1 MANAATAAFIRSLP
15 ITAKSLADKFGV
27 NVCFEGNAVP
37 HTDGSTIVLPI
48 LSEESSLGDKEAFL
62 GFLIHECAHVRL
74 TDFRSL
80 PPDGLANLFS
90 ATNMLED
97 CRIEEITCKNFFG
110 AIYLLNK
117 AHLRCVEGWEY
128 ERLNNVTLMLVWA
141 MMFIKT
147 KLSIFFPKFTNL
159 ESVLGNILETR
170 LPGLKARAEALLTKE
185 FASAD
190 TTHKIG
196 ELAQKLLDLYETDK
210 KERTEEKKSDS
221 ARSSKE
227 AGKSGAQ
234 NSDKPKSGKHKDFQ
248 LIEVIEDTPLDISRK
263 FKQLAVQSAEKF
275 STEHK
280 RPVIVL
286 ANESAARIKDT
297 LRSSSPE
304 STDLFR
310 QKALGLTQ
318 GLRRGLESLIQ
329 THSMQ
334 NLGNG
339 RNGRRLD
346 FGNLNKLSTWDMHI
360 FRSSILFKS
369 KRTIVHILLDRSGSM
384 TKDDAQMA
392 KIAAYALLETLD
404 RIPQTKA
411 QLSAFPAITKD
422 TGRVTV
428 VPLGEKPRT
437 FASVIQGLST
447 FGYTPFVTAMEEVK
461 KVLATQQA
469 DKKIVL
475 VITDGIFSE
484 ADSEVEK
491 LRASFDKDGIKTGAI
506 GIRAEGNLP
515 MFFGKNFECVE
526 SLSRLPGAVF
536 SLAKKLMLEDCA
548 A

>member
-74 TDFRSL
+74 TDFQSL
-80 PPDGLANLFS
+80 PPDELANLFS

-97 CRIEEITCKNFFG
+97 CRIEETTCKNFFG
-110 AIYLLNK
+110 AIYLLNQ
-117 AHLRCVEGWEY
+117 AHLKCVEGWEY

-159 ESVLGNILETR
+159 ESVLGNMLETR
-170 LPGLKARAEALLTKE
+170 LPGLKAKVEALLKSE
-185 FASAD
+185 FTAAD

-210 KERTEEKKSDS
+210 KERAEEKKSDS

-234 NSDKPKSGKHKDFQ
+234 NSDKPKSGKHKDLQ

-263 FKQLAVQSAEKF
+263 FKQLAVKSAEKF

-280 RPVIVL
+280 RPAIVL

-304 STDLFR
+304 STNLFR

-318 GLRRGLESLIQ
+318 GLRRGLESLVQ
-329 THSMQ
+329 TRSMQ

-360 FRSSILFKS
+360 FRSPILFKS

-392 KIAAYALLETLD
+392 KIAAYALLVTLD

-411 QLSAFPAITKD
+411 QLSAFPAIDRD
-422 TGRVTV
+422 TGRITV

-437 FASVIQGLST
+437 FASIIQGLST
-447 FGYTPFVTAMEEVK
+447 FGFTPFVTAMEEVRS
-461 KVLATQQA
+461 VLATQQA

-515 MFFGKNFECVE
+515 MFLVKI
-526 SLSRLPGAVF
+526 LSVLNLSPRLPGAVF
-536 SLAKKLMLEDCA
+536 RSLKS
-548 A
+548 

>member
-97 CRIEEITCKNFFG
+97 CRIEETTCKNFFG

-117 AHLRCVEGWEY
+117 AHLKCVEGWEY

-159 ESVLGNILETR
+159 ESVLGNMLETR
-170 LPGLKARAEALLTKE
+170 LPGLKAKVEALLKSE
-185 FASAD
+185 FAAAD

-210 KERTEEKKSDS
+210 KERTEEEKSDS

-227 AGKSGAQ
+227 AGKS
-234 NSDKPKSGKHKDFQ
+234 DKHKDLQ

-275 STEHK
+275 STEHR
-280 RPVIVL
+280 RPAIVL

-304 STDLFR
+304 STNLFR

-318 GLRRGLESLIQ
+318 GLRRGLESLVQ
-329 THSMQ
+329 TQSKQ

-346 FGNLNKLSTWDMHI
+346 FGNLNKLSTWDMRI
-360 FRSSILFKS
+360 FRSPILLRS

-411 QLSAFPAITKD
+411 QLSAFPAIDRD
-422 TGRVTV
+422 TARVNV
-428 VPLGEKPRT
+428 VPLGEKART
-437 FASVIQGLST
+437 FASIIQGLST
-447 FGYTPFVTAMEEVK
+447 FGYTPFLTAMEEVRS
-461 KVLATQQA
+461 VLATQQA

>member
-48 LSEESSLGDKEAFL
+48 LSEESTLGDKEVFL

-80 PPDGLANLFS
+80 PPTGLANLFC

-117 AHLRCVEGWEY
+117 AHLKSVEGWEY

-210 KERTEEKKSDS
+210 KERAEEKKSDS

-234 NSDKPKSGKHKDFQ
+234 NSDKPKSGKHK
-248 LIEVIEDTPLDISRK
+248 IEVIEDTPLDISRK

-280 RPVIVL
+280 RPAIML

-304 STDLFR
+304 STNLFR

-329 THSMQ
+329 TQSMQ

-346 FGNLNKLSTWDMHI
+346 FGNLNKLSTWDMRI
-360 FRSSILFKS
+360 FRSPILLKS

-437 FASVIQGLST
+437 FASIIQGLST
-447 FGYTPFVTAMEEVK
+447 FGYTPFVTAMEEVRS
-461 KVLATQQA
+461 VLATQEA

-475 VITDGIFSE
+475 VITDGMFSE

-491 LRASFDKDGIKTGAI
+491 LRASFDKDGIRTGAI
-506 GIRAEGNLP
+506 GIKTEGNLP

-526 SLSRLPGAVF
+526 SISRLPGAVF

>member
-48 LSEESSLGDKEAFL
+48 LSEESTLGDKEVFL

-80 PPDGLANLFS
+80 PPTGLANLFS

-117 AHLRCVEGWEY
+117 AHLKSLEGWEY

-190 TTHKIG
+190 TTLKIG

-210 KERTEEKKSDS
+210 KERAEEKKSDS

-234 NSDKPKSGKHKDFQ
+234 NSDKPKSGKHK
-248 LIEVIEDTPLDISRK
+248 IEVIEDTPLDISRK

-280 RPVIVL
+280 RPAIML

-304 STDLFR
+304 STNLFR

-329 THSMQ
+329 TQSMQ

-346 FGNLNKLSTWDMHI
+346 FGNLNKLSTWDMRI
-360 FRSSILFKS
+360 FRSPILLKS

-437 FASVIQGLST
+437 FASIIQGLST
-447 FGYTPFVTAMEEVK
+447 FGYTPFVTAMEEVRS
-461 KVLATQQA
+461 VLATQEA

-475 VITDGIFSE
+475 VITDGMFSE

-491 LRASFDKDGIKTGAI
+491 LRASFDKDGIRTGAI
-506 GIRAEGNLP
+506 GIKTEGNLP

-526 SLSRLPGAVF
+526 SISRLPGAVF

>member
-74 TDFRSL
+74 TDFQSL
-80 PPDGLANLFS
+80 PPDELANLFS

-97 CRIEEITCKNFFG
+97 CRIEETTCKNFFG
-110 AIYLLNK
+110 AIYLLNQ
-117 AHLRCVEGWEY
+117 AHLKCVEGWEY

-159 ESVLGNILETR
+159 ESVLGNMLETR
-170 LPGLKARAEALLTKE
+170 LPGLKAKVEALLKSE
-185 FASAD
+185 FTAAD

-210 KERTEEKKSDS
+210 KERAEEKKSDS

-234 NSDKPKSGKHKDFQ
+234 NSDKPKSGKHKDLQ

-263 FKQLAVQSAEKF
+263 FKQLAVKSAEKF

-280 RPVIVL
+280 RPAIVL

-304 STDLFR
+304 STNLFR

-318 GLRRGLESLIQ
+318 GLRRGLESLVQ
-329 THSMQ
+329 TRSMQ

-360 FRSSILFKS
+360 FRSPILFKS

-411 QLSAFPAITKD
+411 QLSAFPAIDRD
-422 TGRVTV
+422 TARVNV
-428 VPLGEKPRT
+428 VPLGEKART
-437 FASVIQGLST
+437 FASIIQGLST
-447 FGYTPFVTAMEEVK
+447 FGYTPFLTAMEEVRS
-461 KVLATQQA
+461 VLATQQA

>member
-48 LSEESSLGDKEAFL
+48 LSEESTLGDKEVFL

-80 PPDGLANLFS
+80 PPTGLANLFS

-117 AHLRCVEGWEY
+117 AHLKSVEGWEY

-210 KERTEEKKSDS
+210 KERAEEKKSDS

-234 NSDKPKSGKHKDFQ
+234 NSDKPKSGKHK
-248 LIEVIEDTPLDISRK
+248 IEVIEDTPLDISRK

-280 RPVIVL
+280 RPAIML

-304 STDLFR
+304 STNLFR

-329 THSMQ
+329 TQSMQ
-334 NLGNG
+334 NIGNG

-346 FGNLNKLSTWDMHI
+346 FGNLNKLSTWDMRI
-360 FRSSILFKS
+360 FRSPILLKS

-437 FASVIQGLST
+437 FASIIQGLST
-447 FGYTPFVTAMEEVK
+447 FGYTPFVTAMEEVRS
-461 KVLATQQA
+461 VLATQEA

-475 VITDGIFSE
+475 VITDGMFSE

-491 LRASFDKDGIKTGAI
+491 LRASFDKDGIRTGAI
-506 GIRAEGNLP
+506 GIKTEGNLP

-526 SLSRLPGAVF
+526 SISRLPGAVF

>member
-48 LSEESSLGDKEAFL
+48 LSEESTLGDKEVFL

-80 PPDGLANLFS
+80 PPTGLANLFS

-117 AHLRCVEGWEY
+117 AHLKSVEGWEY

-210 KERTEEKKSDS
+210 KERAEEKKSDS

-234 NSDKPKSGKHKDFQ
+234 NSDKPKSGKHK
-248 LIEVIEDTPLDISRK
+248 IEVIEDTPLDISRK

-280 RPVIVL
+280 RPAIML

-304 STDLFR
+304 STNLFR

-329 THSMQ
+329 TQSMQ

-346 FGNLNKLSTWDMHI
+346 FGNLNKLSTWDMRI
-360 FRSSILFKS
+360 FRSPILLKS

-437 FASVIQGLST
+437 FASIIQGLST
-447 FGYTPFVTAMEEVK
+447 FGYTPFVTAMEEVRS
-461 KVLATQQA
+461 VLATQEA

-475 VITDGIFSE
+475 VITDGMFSE

-491 LRASFDKDGIKTGAI
+491 LRASFDKDGIRTGAI
-506 GIRAEGNLP
+506 GIKTEGNLL

-526 SLSRLPGAVF
+526 SISRLPGAVF